1 MDTSKVSGAR
11 TRTRRLSLPPAATS
25 PHKARRF
32 ATALLDEWDLEALS
46 GSVEFIVSE
55 LVTNAA
61 LHARTDIEVLLTPI
75 STGVRVE
82 VRDRDSGGVLVP
94 MAVPAPA
101 PSVLDDMDD
110 PDNPGSPDDLDD
122 LEALLTAEATTGRG
136 LRLVAGLA
144 TDWGVDRLPTG
155 KAVWAEV
162 RRDGSPRETV
172 PDVRPGDLAIPAEG
186 RVVRLIA
193 VPVRLA
199 LESDLQLD
207 ALVRE
212 FQVMASGGFTRT
224 GARPLIDAAAEILD
238 RARPLAERRALCG
251 ARRGRARP
259 PARGRQPDRRGCRG
273 TRAAAAAGPD
283 RADRRPLPG
292 RRAAGAGT
300 FGGVAGLPRL
310 VRR

>member
-1 MDTSKVSGAR
+1 MRRVWILAKVSGAR
-11 TRTRRLSLPPAATS
+11 RRTRRLSLPPAATS
-25 PHKARRF
+25 PQKARRF
-32 ATALLDEWDLEALS
+32 ATALLDEWDLVTLS

-61 LHARTDIEVLLTPI
+61 LHAHTDIEVLLTHI

-94 MAVPAPA
+94 MALPTPA
-101 PSVLDDMDD
+101 PSVLDAADD
-110 PDNPGSPDDLDD
+110 PDNPGSPDDLDA

-144 TDWGVDRLPTG
+144 TDWGVDRMSTG

-162 RRDGSPRETV
+162 RHDGSPRETV
-172 PDVRPGDLAIPAEG
+172 PDVRPGDVASPAEG

-238 RARPLAERRALCG
+238 RHARWL
-251 ARRGRARP
+251 RRGALRRTRRGCARA
-259 PARGRQPDRRGCRG
+259 PARGHQPDRRRRRG

-300 FGGVAGLPRL
+300 LG
-310 VRR
+310 